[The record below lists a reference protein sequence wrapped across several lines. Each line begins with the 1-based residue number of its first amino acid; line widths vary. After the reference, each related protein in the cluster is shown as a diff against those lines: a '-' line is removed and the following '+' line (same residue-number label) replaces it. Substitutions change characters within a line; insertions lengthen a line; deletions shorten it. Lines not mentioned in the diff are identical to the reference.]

1 MEDGFS
7 NNNKIFTLVTDNIQ
21 NKFYS
26 HTTCLFLVVFI
37 HIKMYLPFIFYI
49 TIYQLSQI
57 TCTCLKNLLIQKIP
71 ISAYLVLNTYYRII
85 RSKCLPCDLIKYMI
99 C

>member
-7 NNNKIFTLVTDNIQ
+7 NNNKNFTLVTDNIQ

-26 HTTCLFLVVFI
+26 HTTCLFLYVFI

-49 TIYQLSQI
+49 TIYQLTQM
-57 TCTCLKNLLIQKIP
+57 TCTCLKKSTHTKDSNFS
-71 ISAYLVLNTYYRII
+71 ISCAKHIL
-85 RSKCLPCDLIKYMI
+85 
-99 C
+99 